1 MWLNTVLTFGG
12 DADVSASQAV
22 AESGVPTLVI
32 HGSGDATVPY
42 DDVSIL
48 DNVQR
53 TDGVPQNVTTKTFDE
68 PGRNGHNDYFYSRES
83 QQYLNECA
91 DELSQLLDAA
101 DGNADTP
108 EVQAYVA
115 SMDKRR
121 ANTADPELIDG
132 VDAFFAQ
139 HLEST
144 GR

>member
-1 MWLNTVLTFGG
+1 MLAFGG
-12 DADVSASQAV
+12 DADVSASQAIV
-22 AESGVPTLVI
+22 ESGVPTLVI

-48 DNVQR
+48 DNVQQS
-53 TDGVPQNVTTKTFDE
+53 GGAPQNVTTTMFDE

-91 DELSQLLDAA
+91 DEISRLLDAA
-101 DGNADTP
+101 DGNVGAP

-115 SMDKRR
+115 SMDKQR
-121 ANTADPELIDG
+121 ANIANPELIDE

-139 HLEST
+139 SLEST
-144 GR
+144 NR